1 MSFTLNEIIL
11 AKGFY
16 LIKQG
21 GSQRSSGE
29 PHSATEGHTAI
40 EDTATAE
47 KTRGA
52 HRREPLRTKLQPRP
66 NREPH
71 HYAEGPVTA
80 KSCITA
86 LKATLPKTKSSIAST
101 IKSCTHCH

>member
-1 MSFTLNEIIL
+1 MWFTLNEIIL
-11 AKGFY
+11 AQGLY

-29 PHSATEGHTAI
+29 PHTATEGHTAI

-52 HRREPLRTKLQPRP
+52 HRREPLRTKLQPRA

-71 HYAEGPVTA
+71 HYAEGPATTE
-80 KSCITA
+80 SFITA
-86 LKATLPKTKSSIAST
+86 RKATLPKAKSSIAST
-101 IKSCTHCH
+101 TKSCTHCH